1 MRVTNLEKGEDYNLK
16 PDTQIQ
22 IERTNPFFN
31 NYGEQSTP
39 LELPASDHNRRLL
52 NFPDMLAQRR
62 KAQLIDVT
70 IQDGEYFAQCRQ
82 MVLSAQY
89 KGDIATSFY
98 INDGSFYSK
107 IQNIKL
113 KEVFKGEFIPGVN
126 TVEQGIEFCRKLRDN
141 TNDKFTIFPILVTDD
156 SGDANAYNYK
166 IINAFGWEA
175 PLQNEPP
182 RVLTNGLFK
191 KKEKGAPVSAFI
203 PDVGGELCD
212 FYNAVERTEYVD
224 NIPIRLK
231 PGYYISPFIR
241 ANYLLQRIFKYFGYT
256 LQDNFFSI
264 TEPFDKMAVLN
275 NVIDVLVNG
284 KIKVADL
291 VPDVTCTDFL
301 EVFRKKFCC
310 EFSADEGSR
319 EVKVVFLREI
329 LQNVP
334 SEDLTNCIT
343 EEPTVIYKSEKDYQR
358 IILRAANKLDAES
371 TDSYDDLKSMYYANP
386 GALFNPVEGTF
397 YKVGFSG
404 AYEVITKIGEAA
416 QDYNTGEHL
425 ALKEIK
431 VPELIPEFRMLT
443 VKTKGEKRTTEL
455 GKFLYVGNYIAVNSK
470 MVVTGSDKKETSE
483 KPVKQNTMLAFTY
496 YDLDQTRA
504 TISPYRVVNDSNHVK
519 LFDYALYYNGSDGIY
534 EKFYRPY
541 DLMLR
546 NSLHD
551 MKVKLLLSLSQK
563 QNLPAVAKVVIRGTP
578 FFFNKLKFT
587 LGGKNEPI
595 ESEFKTISLMEPIV
609 EAPKIQ
615 DILVNMVAEYKWV
628 PKVTQEHVSR
638 EAYETSG
645 KDKDRT
651 FVTIYPPLPSK
662 EFVGKKYGLQ
672 TSFTSKMLWD
682 SSFWNHSEWEFTR
695 TTVWLELVPNC
706 DRVSLQ

>member
-1 MRVTNLEKGEDYNLK
+1 MRITNLEKGEDYNLK

-31 NYGEQSTP
+31 DYGEQSTP

-52 NFPDMLAQRR
+52 NFPDTLAQRR
-62 KAQLIDVT
+62 KAQLVDVT

-89 KGDIATSFY
+89 KGNIATSFY
-98 INDGSFYSK
+98 INNGSFYSK

-126 TVEQGIEFCRKLRDN
+126 TVEQGIEFCRKLLDN

-156 SGDANAYNYK
+156 SGGANAYNYK
-166 IINAFGWEA
+166 IINAFGREGA
-175 PLQNEPP
+175 VQYEP
-182 RVLTNGLFK
+182 RLVLTEGFK
-191 KKEKGAPVSAFI
+191 IKEEKGAPVYAFI
-203 PDVGGELCD
+203 PHVGGPFCD
-212 FYNAVERTEYVD
+212 FYNAVERTEYVN

-264 TEPFDKMAVLN
+264 TEPFDNMAVLN

-301 EVFRKKFCC
+301 DVFRKKFCC

-319 EVKVVFLREI
+319 EVKVVFLREA

-334 SEDLTNCIT
+334 SEDLTDCVT

-358 IILRAANKLDAES
+358 IILQAADKLDAES

-386 GALFNPVEGTF
+386 GALFNPAEGTF

-425 ALKEIK
+425 EPKEIK
-431 VPELIPEFRMLT
+431 IPELIPEFRMLT
-443 VKTKGEKRTTEL
+443 VKTNVQGKKRTTEL
-455 GKFLYVGNYIAVNSK
+455 GKLLYVGNYIAVNSK
-470 MVVTGSDKKETSE
+470 MVVTGSDKEETSE

-496 YDLDQTRA
+496 YDFSLTRG
-504 TISPYRVVNDSNHVK
+504 TISPYWVAYGDNHIK
-519 LFDYALYYNGSDGIY
+519 LFDYALYYNGPEGIY

-578 FFFNKLKFT
+578 LFFNKLKFT

-595 ESEFKTISLMEPIV
+595 ESEFKTISLMEPIT

-628 PKVTQEHVSR
+628 PKVTQEQVSR

-645 KDKDRT
+645 IDKDRT

-662 EFVGKKYGLQ
+662 EFVGEKYGLQ
-672 TSFTSKMLWD
+672 TSFTSKMLRD
-682 SSFWNHSEWEFTR
+682 SSFWHHSEWEFTR

-706 DRVSLQ
+706 D

>member
-31 NYGEQSTP
+31 DYGEQSTP

-107 IQNIKL
+107 IKNIKL

-175 PLQNEPP
+175 PLQYQTL
-182 RVLTNGLFK
+182 RVLTNGSIIT
-191 KKEKGAPVSAFI
+191 EGKGDPVSAFI

-334 SEDLTNCIT
+334 SEDLTDCIT

-358 IILRAANKLDAES
+358 IILRAANKIDAES

-425 ALKEIK
+425 ASKEIK

-504 TISPYRVVNDSNHVK
+504 TI
-519 LFDYALYYNGSDGIY
+519 
-534 EKFYRPY
+534 
-541 DLMLR
+541 
-546 NSLHD
+546 
-551 MKVKLLLSLSQK
+551 
-563 QNLPAVAKVVIRGTP
+563 
-578 FFFNKLKFT
+578 
-587 LGGKNEPI
+587 
-595 ESEFKTISLMEPIV
+595 
-609 EAPKIQ
+609 
-615 DILVNMVAEYKWV
+615 
-628 PKVTQEHVSR
+628 
-638 EAYETSG
+638 
-645 KDKDRT
+645 
-651 FVTIYPPLPSK
+651 
-662 EFVGKKYGLQ
+662 
-672 TSFTSKMLWD
+672 
-682 SSFWNHSEWEFTR
+682 
-695 TTVWLELVPNC
+695 
-706 DRVSLQ
+706 